1 MIPGYRHMNVISSVL
16 LLTALVLIFV
26 YGNTT
31 PIPLILLVVSL
42 ACSILLILH
51 RKEWEE
57 EIRPDERTRKIG
69 AYALSYAWWI
79 GISGII
85 LLFWS
90 DSWGSGDRIPRLL
103 WGYPSSCF
111 SFQPLSFWFSC
122 PARVITMSD
131 PIRYFIPGFWNESEP
146 NTKKGERT

>member
-1 MIPGYRHMNVISSVL
+1 MILGYRHMNVISSVL

-42 ACSILLILH
+42 ACSIRLILH
-51 RKEWEE
+51 QKEWEE
-57 EIRPDERTRKIG
+57 EIRPDERTTKIG
-69 AYALSYAWWI
+69 ADALSYAWWI

-90 DSWGSGDRIPRLL
+90 DGLGIWRPDTQTALGISLL
-103 WGYPSSCF
+103 
-111 SFQPLSFWFSC
+111 LL
-122 PARVITMSD
+122 
-131 PIRYFIPGFWNESEP
+131 FIPATLFLVYLSRKSDSNV
-146 NTKKGERT
+146 

>member
-1 MIPGYRHMNVISSVL
+1 MILGYCHMNVISSVL

-26 YGNTT
+26 YEYTT

-42 ACSILLILH
+42 ACSIRLILH
-51 RKEWEE
+51 RKELEE

-79 GISGII
+79 GICGII

-90 DSWGSGDRIPRLL
+90 DSLGNWRPDTQTALGISLL
-103 WGYPSSCF
+103 
-111 SFQPLSFWFSC
+111 LL
-122 PARVITMSD
+122 
-131 PIRYFIPGFWNESEP
+131 FIPATLFLVYLPRKSDSNV
-146 NTKKGERT
+146 

>member
-1 MIPGYRHMNVISSVL
+1 MNVISSVL

-42 ACSILLILH
+42 ACSIRLILH
-51 RKEWEE
+51 QKEWEE
-57 EIRPDERTRKIG
+57 EIRPDERTTKIG
-69 AYALSYAWWI
+69 ADALSYAWWI

-90 DSWGSGDRIPRLL
+90 DGLGIWRPDTQTALGISLL
-103 WGYPSSCF
+103 
-111 SFQPLSFWFSC
+111 LL
-122 PARVITMSD
+122 
-131 PIRYFIPGFWNESEP
+131 FIPATLFLVYLSRKSDSNV
-146 NTKKGERT
+146 

>member
-1 MIPGYRHMNVISSVL
+1 MNVISSVL

-42 ACSILLILH
+42 ACSIHLILH
-51 RKEWEE
+51 QKELEE
-57 EIRPDERTRKIG
+57 EIRPDERTRQIG

-90 DSWGSGDRIPRLL
+90 DGLGIWRPDTQTALGISLL
-103 WGYPSSCF
+103 
-111 SFQPLSFWFSC
+111 LL
-122 PARVITMSD
+122 
-131 PIRYFIPGFWNESEP
+131 FIPATLFLVYLSHKSDDNV
-146 NTKKGERT
+146 